1 MYDRKEDLSQ
11 MYALEL
17 KDMRGW
23 CEEMLDLA
31 NLPEG
36 PFRKAY
42 ITELFA
48 GDSDSPYKLWRYI
61 QDTCE
66 PETESEED
74 DKDTSLKVDSAPA
87 GEASPTTNMP
97 DKVKII
103 QSVLTTLYRN
113 DMVWLQEEMFG
124 KILQA
129 RKDLETLLGM
139 IKKEEKDC
147 SSDCECKSNPKNW
160 NHCITCCRYTC
171 DLGDKPEEGWE
182 YDDETEEWECP
193 DCFKERGGK
202 KYLTCPNCCERKN
215 DVEFKTDLGD
225 GEGDVMVCEDCYNI
239 FDSDNED
246 AGPGLLLYKD
256 GTIKKW

>member
-31 NLPEG
+31 NIPEG

-139 IKKEEKDC
+139 IKRRRTTALVTASARAILRTGITVLPAADIPVTLATNPRRAG
-147 SSDCECKSNPKNW
+147 SMTTRQKSGSALIVSKSVGVKS
-160 NHCITCCRYTC
+160 I
-171 DLGDKPEEGWE
+171 
-182 YDDETEEWECP
+182 
-193 DCFKERGGK
+193 
-202 KYLTCPNCCERKN
+202 
-215 DVEFKTDLGD
+215 
-225 GEGDVMVCEDCYNI
+225 
-239 FDSDNED
+239 
-246 AGPGLLLYKD
+246 
-256 GTIKKW
+256 